1 MIVSVDGVL
10 QYKGHDGAIVR
21 VGDVGLWIHSSSST
35 LNHLASVN
43 SKISLL
49 TFLYVREDTL
59 ALYGFATNGELTLF
73 KKLISVSGI
82 GPKAALALLSGLS
95 VERLSQAI
103 VNGDVDSISCISGV
117 GKKMANR
124 IVMELKDKLEF
135 EGDIIE
141 GLSPGPND
149 NDVVVALTSL
159 GYSARE
165 AIQAVSSIP
174 DAENMNVE
182 DKIKLALQQLM
193 SG

>member
-1 MIVSVDGVL
+1 MIVSVDGIL
-10 QYKGHDGAIVR
+10 QYKDPDGAIVR
-21 VGDVGLWIHSSSST
+21 VGGVGLWIHSSIST
-35 LNHLASVN
+35 LNHLAPIN
-43 SKISLL
+43 SKVSLF

-59 ALYGFATNGELTLF
+59 SLYGFATNGELTLF

-82 GPKAALALLSGLS
+82 GPKAALALLSGLR
-95 VERLSQAI
+95 VEQLSQAI
-103 VNGDVDSISCISGV
+103 VKGEVDSISCIPGV

-124 IVMELKDKLEF
+124 IVMELKDKLEY

-141 GLSPGPND
+141 GLSPGQND
-149 NDVVVALTSL
+149 NDAVVALTSL

-174 DAENMNVE
+174 DAEDLSVE

>member
-10 QYKGHDGAIVR
+10 HYKGHDGAIVR